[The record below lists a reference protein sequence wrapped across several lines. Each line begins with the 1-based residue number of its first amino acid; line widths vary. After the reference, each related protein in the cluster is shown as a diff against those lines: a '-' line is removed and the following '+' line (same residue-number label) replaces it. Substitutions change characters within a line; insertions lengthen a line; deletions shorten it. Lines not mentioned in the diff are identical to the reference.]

1 MTDMVK
7 ALAKMPEYQQR
18 VIGEKIELDTKINA
32 LKTFKGS
39 EQFKAIDK
47 DEQER
52 LTRQLDLMNQY
63 KYVLV
68 ERILNFK

>member
-1 MTDMVK
+1 MTDIVK

-32 LKTFKGS
+32 LKTFRGS

-47 DEQER
+47 DEQGR
-52 LTRQLDLMNQY
+52 LIDQLQTMKEYSQILA
-63 KYVLV
+63 
-68 ERILNFK
+68 ERILCFK